1 MKAIRFILAVIVFLF
16 FAVYLL
22 SLETGRKFPPNWIRL
37 VPQGQKQPAITIK
50 PSPIE
55 RLRAATGVNKDD

>member
-22 SLETGRKFPPNWIRL
+22 SLETGRKFPPDLSRF
-37 VPQGQKQPAITIK
+37 VPQGQKQLAITIK

-55 RLRAATGVNKDD
+55 KLRAISGTD